1 MAKDKIKALLKK
13 IREID
18 LSKNSVR
25 TKIIGVI
32 MIPVVFIIIL
42 GVVSYLKSSK
52 DIISTYETS
61 SFATLE
67 MMADKFTLGFETVS
81 NKANQFI
88 TNDSIKKYYS
98 GNYEGDGVREAEEF
112 RSIQNLLVSS
122 TMNDSVVQDVFIFAD
137 YGSGASTRGTVPKE
151 TYQRYLD
158 SEEGKAFIDSKARFI
173 WAGYHYY
180 LDEIV
185 NVKGREYG
193 LSLTYYLYDINNKK
207 IGFVVIDVKQEFLMD
222 AMENAGFGDGSIIGF
237 IASDGREILAGDY
250 GEDFQFGSTNFYQ
263 KSLPQIDKSEIKVIK
278 KGDET
283 QESLGGTDYVRY
295 KGKPYLYLYTPL
307 EGQEAMV
314 CALIPSKMI
323 TKQADEMLT
332 ITVTL
337 VVIASFIAIF
347 IGTIFASGISKAI
360 TKAINILNKTAKG
373 DLTVKADLNR
383 NDEFEQLAD
392 GINDMIEG
400 VKKLIRRTSLVSK
413 NVAGNAGEVSENSEI
428 LLSATEEITRAVE
441 EIEDGANV
449 QAADAQDCLAL
460 MSNLSNQIGMM
471 TERAENMGDIT
482 DKTQVIIRE
491 GTVIVGELSDKANDT
506 ANITKVVINDI
517 QKLGEKS
524 LAVSEIIGTI
534 NDVAEQT
541 NLLSLN
547 ASIEAARAGAAGRGF
562 AVVAEEIRKLAVQ
575 SRNAADQIGDIID
588 EIVEQTEK
596 TVSTT
601 KEAENI
607 VESQGVSLQNTVD
620 VFYNINA
627 HVENLTA
634 NLIQILD
641 GIFEIERTKDET
653 MKAVGSIT
661 STTQQTAAATGE
673 LGATGLNQ
681 MKSVEVLN
689 KAAIKLNEAVQNLE
703 ETMAVFLIGKDN

>member
-1 MAKDKIKALLKK
+1 MARDKIKALLKK

-283 QESLGGTDYVRY
+283 QESLGGTEYVRY

-347 IGTIFASGISKAI
+347 IGSIFASGISKAI

-562 AVVAEEIRKLAVQ
+562 AVVAEEIRKLAVK

>member
-237 IASDGREILAGDY
+237 ISSDGREILAGDY

-283 QESLGGTDYVRY
+283 QESLGGTEYVRY

-347 IGTIFASGISKAI
+347 IGSIFASGISKAI

>member
-1 MAKDKIKALLKK
+1 MARDKIKALLKK

-283 QESLGGTDYVRY
+283 QESLGGTEYVRY

-347 IGTIFASGISKAI
+347 IGSIFASGISKAI

>member
-237 IASDGREILAGDY
+237 ISSDGREILAGDY

-283 QESLGGTDYVRY
+283 QESLGGTEYVRY

-620 VFYNINA
+620 VFYNINS

>member
-283 QESLGGTDYVRY
+283 QESLGGTEYVRY

-347 IGTIFASGISKAI
+347 IGSIFASGISKAI